1 MILLPQHAVL
11 LALAVVLAAAAVVFG
26 ALPLAGL
33 LLDGLVR

>member
-1 MILLPQHAVL
+1 MTLLPGHAAL

-33 LLDGLVR
+33 LLDGVVR